1 MSAPNSS
8 HTPQIP
14 RLINMFTATDA
25 THHIALMLYEDGNLR
40 AHIPGEMISARFQ

>member
-25 THHIALMLYEDGNLR
+25 THHIAVMLYEDGKLAR
-40 AHIPGEMISARFQ
+40 AHSG

>member
-1 MSAPNSS
+1 MSAPNNS

-25 THHIALMLYEDGNLR
+25 THHIALMLYEDGKLAR
-40 AHIPGEMISARFQ
+40 AHSG